1 MGLSP
6 LMSELLSCTCVTI
19 SRSWLT
25 ASNLRQRVVATA
37 ISYFRRV
44 YVKKSFADLDP
55 RLAAPAALY
64 VAAKAEE
71 CTVQALKLV
80 HRMKSHACMC
90 GHGAMGYEVKDVL
103 QMEMRLLQAL
113 SFNLIVFHPYRP
125 LTTYLDDVSKT
136 LNLSANVKEDFAQM
150 AWSMLNDSLKTDLSL
165 CHPPFLIAIAC
176 MHLVAV
182 MRHVDLNPWL
192 EGLRIDMHQVRA
204 VSSSLLDLYENF
216 SSLSEDQISAA
227 VGKLPMR
234 LP

>member
-1 MGLSP
+1 
-6 LMSELLSCTCVTI
+6 
-19 SRSWLT
+19 
-25 ASNLRQRVVATA
+25 VVATA

-150 AWSMLNDSLKTDLSL
+150 ACYLDDVSKTLNLSANVKEDFAQMAWSMLNDSLKTDLSL

>member
-1 MGLSP
+1 
-6 LMSELLSCTCVTI
+6 
-19 SRSWLT
+19 
-25 ASNLRQRVVATA
+25 VVATA

-125 LTTYLDDVSKT
+125 LTT
-136 LNLSANVKEDFAQM
+136 
-150 AWSMLNDSLKTDLSL
+150 SMLNDSLKTDLSL

>member
-125 LTTYLDDVSKT
+125 LTT
-136 LNLSANVKEDFAQM
+136 
-150 AWSMLNDSLKTDLSL
+150 SMLNDSLKTDLSL